1 MKPCI
6 WGISTLCGC
15 ISCGGPGRRRLPI
28 AGTYG
33 DARVGSADR
42 PATGQS
48 DGIPDTDGN
57 LRSSY
62 SHAHCG
68 AHRNLAPHVHAHA
81 STDGH
86 THARTNTNARTDGHA
101 DTGAHSNP
109 NTCAKLDCNYQRIR
123 WLRGDESAEG
133 FIG

>member
-1 MKPCI
+1 MLNRAEYRETVYM
-6 WGISTLCGC
+6 GISTLCGC

-33 DARVGSADR
+33 DAGVGTTDR
-42 PATGQS
+42 PAAGQS
-48 DGIPDTDGN
+48 DGIPDTDCS

-81 STDGH
+81 
-86 THARTNTNARTDGHA
+86 RTNTNAHASTDGHA
-101 DTGAHSNP
+101 GTGADSNP
-109 NTCAKLDCNYQRIR
+109 NT
-123 WLRGDESAEG
+123 
-133 FIG
+133 

>member
-1 MKPCI
+1 MLNRAEYRETVYM
-6 WGISTLCGC
+6 GISTLCGC

-48 DGIPDTDGN
+48 DGILDTDGS

-68 AHRNLAPHVHAHA
+68 AHRNVAPHVHA
-81 STDGH
+81 
-86 THARTNTNARTDGHA
+86 HARTNTNARTDSHA
-101 DTGAHSNP
+101 GTGAHSNP
-109 NTCAKLDCNYQRIR
+109 NTRAKLDCNYQRIR